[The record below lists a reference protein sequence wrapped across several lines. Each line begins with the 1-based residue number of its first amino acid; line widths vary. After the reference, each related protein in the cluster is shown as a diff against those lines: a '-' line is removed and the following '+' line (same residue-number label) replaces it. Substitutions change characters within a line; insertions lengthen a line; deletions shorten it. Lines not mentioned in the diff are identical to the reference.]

1 MYETLEEQML
11 DQLKDYKRVDLILS
25 KKVCS
30 LIEGYNNI
38 DFYFLVDSNRFM
50 IGILEDNKN
59 SRKFNDFN
67 GLNIELIKKIYSKIY
82 RIIKIIIKM
91 KKPFKIHAEKEDLE
105 ILKMDSNFTDLS
117 ADEQVAYMKE
127 LIKHWSNIQSIDYMS
142 KEDILKGLSIIAG
155 KSDDNE

>member
-25 KKVCS
+25 KKVYS

-67 GLNIELIKKIYSKIY
+67 GLNIEL
-82 RIIKIIIKM
+82 
-91 KKPFKIHAEKEDLE
+91 
-105 ILKMDSNFTDLS
+105 T
-117 ADEQVAYMKE
+117 
-127 LIKHWSNIQSIDYMS
+127 
-142 KEDILKGLSIIAG
+142 
-155 KSDDNE
+155 